1 MQALQMM
8 TGQGGWPL
16 NIFLSPE
23 DLIPFYGGTYFP
35 IQPRYGRLGFLQVL
49 QSLRRFYD
57 QEKDKLQ
64 QVKQEIYN
72 ILQQSVS
79 LPNSQVNLESQEI
92 LYRGIET
99 NTQVIT
105 ANPNDFS
112 RPSFPMI
119 PYANLALQGASIYAP
134 AREACKER
142 GMDLALGG
150 IYDHLG
156 GGFHRYTVDA
166 TWTVPHFEKMLYD
179 NGQILEYL
187 ANLWSSGQ
195 KEPAFQRAIAG
206 TVAWLKR
213 EMTDPKG
220 YFYSAQDADNFVT
233 QEDSEPEEGAFYVW
247 SYAELETALSPRE
260 LEAMQEAFYLT
271 REGNFE
277 GKNVLQCR
285 QEGEFPPEVNQALEK
300 LFILRYGSSRT
311 ELETFSPAPDNAAA
325 KSLPWQGRIPPVT
338 DTKMIVAWNSLMIS
352 GLARAYAVFSESE
365 YWDLATRAAEF
376 ILTQQRPH
384 SRLHRLNYGGKVSGL
399 AQSEDYAFFIKALLD
414 LQTARP
420 AERYW
425 LEKAVELEEEF
436 SNLYW
441 SVEQKGYFNTASDD
455 AETLIIRERAY
466 IRTLAQN
473 KKVSKINRIKLQ
485 LNKTNNAI

>member
-1 MQALQMM
+1 
-8 TGQGGWPL
+8 
-16 NIFLSPE
+16 
-23 DLIPFYGGTYFP
+23 
-35 IQPRYGRLGFLQVL
+35 
-49 QSLRRFYD
+49 
-57 QEKDKLQ
+57 
-64 QVKQEIYN
+64 
-72 ILQQSVS
+72 
-79 LPNSQVNLESQEI
+79 
-92 LYRGIET
+92 
-99 NTQVIT
+99 
-105 ANPNDFS
+105 
-112 RPSFPMI
+112 
-119 PYANLALQGASIYAP
+119 
-134 AREACKER
+134 
-142 GMDLALGG
+142 
-150 IYDHLG
+150 
-156 GGFHRYTVDA
+156 
-166 TWTVPHFEKMLYD
+166 
-179 NGQILEYL
+179 
-187 ANLWSSGQ
+187 
-195 KEPAFQRAIAG
+195 
-206 TVAWLKR
+206 
-213 EMTDPKG
+213 MTDPKG

-466 IRTLAQN
+466 IDNATPAANGIAIANLVRLSRLTDNPEYLERALEGLQAFMVMMN
-473 KKVSKINRIKLQ
+473 QSPQACPSLFVALNWYQQGICVQSSLEWLEKL
-485 LNKTNNAI
+485 